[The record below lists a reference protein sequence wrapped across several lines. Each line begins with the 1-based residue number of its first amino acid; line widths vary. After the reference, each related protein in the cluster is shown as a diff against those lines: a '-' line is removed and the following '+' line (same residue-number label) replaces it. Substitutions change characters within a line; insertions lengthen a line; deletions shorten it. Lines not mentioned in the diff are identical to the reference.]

1 MEPRASVPDHAPEG
15 ERRRAGTPGAHRL
28 RGLLQLQDVQAG
40 YGDLRILHG
49 ISLELAAGGRLAM
62 IGRNGSGKSTTLK
75 SIMGLARVTA
85 GRIVFD
91 GRDITRLSPRE
102 RALAGLGYVPQTRDI
117 FPSLSVEENLVAGLK
132 GRPRRC
138 VDEAYQLFP
147 RLAQRRNNGGNQL
160 SGGEQQML
168 TVARALLGRPRLL
181 LLDEPL
187 EGLAPIICADLVTT
201 FERLARETGVAMLL
215 VEQKADEALRFARD
229 AVVLEHGEVV
239 HAGAS
244 AALLARPALVEQY
257 VGVAGEAMPE
267 ATRP

>member
-1 MEPRASVPDHAPEG
+1 MG
-15 ERRRAGTPGAHRL
+15 C
-28 RGLLQLQDVQAG
+28 LLQLHDIQAG
-40 YGDLRILHG
+40 YGELRILHG
-49 ISLELAAGGRLAM
+49 INLELAAAGRLAM

-75 SIMGLARVTA
+75 AIMGLARITS
-85 GRIVFD
+85 GRVIFD
-91 GRDITRLSPRE
+91 GQDVTRLTARE
-102 RALAGLGYVPQTRDI
+102 RALAGLGYVPQTRDV

-147 RLAQRRNNGGNQL
+147 RLAERRGNGGNQL

-187 EGLAPIICADLVTT
+187 EGLAPIICADLMRT

-215 VEQKADEALRFARD
+215 VEQKADEALRFAQD
-229 AVVLEHGEVV
+229 AVVLEHGEVA
-239 HAGAS
+239 HAGPS
-244 AALLARPALVEQY
+244 APLLAHPELLGQY
-257 VGVAGEAMPE
+257 VGVAGAAGPE
-267 ATRP
+267 AHRP